1 MIYKPYDNIK
11 SFYRDT
17 YDILM
22 RHEAQNL
29 IPLGNVIIGFE
40 GKDTSDWRN
49 TALWY
54 MATVSDSGGVLLSA
68 IMTPP
73 FNLTLYATD
82 NVIHDEALA
91 CLANEIAKTDLK
103 IPGVLSEK
111 TLAERFAK
119 AWAEAKGARYSVHT
133 NMRIHELS
141 EVNPG
146 IPPAGS
152 LRPARENDLSFLPY
166 WIEGFNSDCFGG
178 ALSVN
183 PDPGQYQ
190 RLMEGEKL
198 FILEDGGTPVTMA
211 SMNREMRTVCGV
223 SRVYTPPYFRGKGY
237 ATSCVAGVSR
247 RILEKGFTKC
257 VLYTDL
263 ANPVSNSI
271 YRKIGYRPVCDSLE
285 IHFQYGKN
293 DEDSA

>member
-1 MIYKPYDNIK
+1 MLYKSYDSVK

-22 RHEAQNL
+22 RQEAQNL
-29 IPLGNVIIGFE
+29 IPLGNVIIGYESE
-40 GKDTSDWRN
+40 GSSGDTSGWKN
-49 TALWY
+49 TALWF
-54 MATVSDSGGVLLSA
+54 MAAVSDESGVLLSA

-82 NVIHDEALA
+82 NVINDEALSRMVHG
-91 CLANEIAKTDLK
+91 IAKTDLK
-103 IPGVLSEK
+103 VPGLLTDKVL
-111 TLAERFAK
+111 AGRFAK
-119 AWAEAKGARYSVHT
+119 AWAEAKGARYSVHK

-166 WIEGFNSDCFGG
+166 WIEGFNSDCYGG

-183 PDPGQYQ
+183 PDPGQY
-190 RLMEGEKL
+190 RLLMEGEKL
-198 FILEDGGTPVTMA
+198 FILEDEGTPVSMA

-257 VLYTDL
+257 ALYTDL
-263 ANPVSNSI
+263 ANPTSNSI
-271 YRKIGYRPVCDSLE
+271 YHKIGYRPVCDCLE
-285 IHFQYGKN
+285 IHFQYG
-293 DEDSA
+293 EE